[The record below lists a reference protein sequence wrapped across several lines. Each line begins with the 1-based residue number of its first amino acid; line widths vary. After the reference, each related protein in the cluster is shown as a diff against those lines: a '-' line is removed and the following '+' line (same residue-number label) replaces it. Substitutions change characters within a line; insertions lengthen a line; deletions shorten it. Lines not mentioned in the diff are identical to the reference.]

1 MNSTIKKY
9 LFFLGFA
16 ILLIIVIDYNKPKPI
31 DWSSSFSIEDKI
43 PFGLYILNQEMDYL
57 VKERKLERFNK
68 PVYDFINDSLLQDS
82 TGLKTLLLIENQ
94 SSINYPDTDKV
105 LEFVAKGNTLF
116 AVAGFFPQSFTDT
129 LKVNEFT
136 YSDANK
142 TVVWTTNQSL
152 SRQQF
157 NLDKA
162 YSYNFFSASDT
173 LKTTVL
179 GYQTTSSTPK
189 VTNFIKIPFG
199 RGFIFLN
206 TQPKAFTNYSLLES
220 NNHLYVENVLSY
232 LPKQPVYWKVITS
245 TDADDET
252 ISSSPLRFILQN
264 PALKWAWYFILLG
277 ILIFAIFTAKRRQ
290 RTIPIIKP
298 LPNTS
303 VEFAKTI
310 ATLYSQSANY
320 SDLMD
325 KMIVYSLSKIRR
337 IYMLDT
343 RKLDEHFVQ
352 ALHKMTLRDSEK
364 IKKWVDLIE
373 VHRANP
379 QAATQESVI
388 AFNTLTEELL
398 N

>member
-16 ILLIIVIDYNKPKPI
+16 ILLIIFIDYNKPKPI

-43 PFGLYILNQEMDYL
+43 PFGLYILNQEMDSL
-57 VKERKLERFNK
+57 VKERKLERFNR
-68 PVYDFINDSLLQDS
+68 PIYDFINDSLLQDS
-82 TGLKTLLLIENQ
+82 TGIKTLLLIENQ
-94 SSINYPDTDKV
+94 SSINYPDTEKV

-116 AVAGFFPQSFTDT
+116 AVADFFPQSFTDT
-129 LKVNEFT
+129 LKLNEFT
-136 YSDANK
+136 YSDADK

-162 YSYNFFSASDT
+162 YSYNYFSAFDT

-179 GYQTTSSTPK
+179 GYQTTSNTPK

-199 RGFIFLN
+199 RGFVFLN

-232 LPKQPVYWKVITS
+232 LPNQPVYWKVLTN
-245 TDADDET
+245 TNDLDEAV
-252 ISSSPLRFILQN
+252 SSSPLRFVLQN

-277 ILIFAIFTAKRRQ
+277 ILIVAVFTAKRRQ

-310 ATLYSQSANY
+310 SSLYSQSANY

-325 KMIVYSLSKIRR
+325 KIIVYSLSKIRR
-337 IYMLDT
+337 IYMIDT
-343 RKLDEHFVQ
+343 SKLDDHFVQ
-352 ALHKMTLRDSEK
+352 SLHKMTLRDQYK
-364 IKKWVDLIE
+364 IKKWIDFIE

-379 QAATQESVI
+379 HAATQESVI
-388 AFNTLTEELL
+388 AFNTLTEEIL